1 MEWKCEFQG
10 CPSTPKQI
18 EELRKQNDEDFDGFT
33 HFENHS
39 MRVCNLCRQ
48 TPLDQQKEGA
58 GLEPIFI
65 QALQEELKGLES
77 SKDDLAAV
85 FRYYRRY
92 AKELIAML
100 HTTVQECFAWEIV
113 PILEL
118 VDDLL
123 LYERVSRQRGGFST
137 EVEEIVGSMISTAWK
152 KIEDRDRKKV
162 AILLRTWRELKVFS
176 SPEILVDIEAR
187 IRSISINSG
196 ENSSGLTSG
205 VILESV
211 DKWMEES
218 DDEGDK
224 SLVLVKGKEPQAKE
238 APWKRRKKEENG
250 SKIASKTPAQV
261 LERILKAGADPFDI
275 LDLDPKGLT
284 TKLVRKQYRKL
295 CLFIHPDKNPN
306 MDVDKCQD
314 ALSRVQKA
322 REEAE
327 ARLEAPNKGRR
338 TGDVSASATMCAT
351 SEDRIECRLEGCNEP
366 PCRQCANSCCVR
378 NITHCHQLQHQ
389 PGGKKCFFH
398 PPPRSHARNA

>member
-10 CPSTPKQI
+10 CPATPKQI
-18 EELRKQNDEDFDGFT
+18 EELRKEKDGEFDGFP
-33 HFENHS
+33 HYENHA
-39 MRVCNLCRQ
+39 MRVCNLCRR
-48 TPLDQQKEGA
+48 TPLDQQKEGT

-65 QALQEELKGLES
+65 QALQEELKALES

-123 LYERVSRQRGGFST
+123 LYERVSRQRGGFSA
-137 EVEEIVGSMISTAWK
+137 EVEDILGNMIPTAWK
-152 KIEDRDRKKV
+152 KVEDRDRKKV

-176 SPEILVDIEAR
+176 STETLVEVEAKV
-187 IRSISINSG
+187 RSINLSTPG
-196 ENSSGLTSG
+196 DAGLTSAT
-205 VILESV
+205 LLDSV
-211 DKWMEES
+211 DKWLEES
-218 DDEGDK
+218 DEDGDRA
-224 SLVLVKGKEPQAKE
+224 LVEVKENGKETDAQSK
-238 APWKRRKKEENG
+238 PWKKLKTEDG
-250 SKIASKTPAQV
+250 AGKGPTKTPADV
-261 LERILKAGADPFDI
+261 LERILKAGTDPFEI
-275 LDLDPKGLT
+275 LDLDPKGAT
-284 TKLVRKQYRKL
+284 TKSVRKQYRKL
-295 CLFIHPDKNPN
+295 CLYIHPDKNPN
-306 MDVDKCQD
+306 MDADKCQD

-327 ARLEAPNKGRR
+327 ARLEAPKVRR
-338 TGDVSASATMCAT
+338 TGDLSASATMCAT
-351 SEDRIECRLEGCNEP
+351 SEDRLVCRLEGCNEP